1 VKRSD
6 GRRSKTVLF
15 NLLIMI
21 GALALE
27 TFGAEL
33 EAAPLV
39 RKILVFALAAVN
51 IGLRFVT
58 TMPLEGRTPPP
69 PPTPFSRRGPGSVLL
84 VFLVLGCGVLAAC
97 GPLRYT
103 CDRAP
108 EPGPTYR
115 FDAKANRTVLVAPC
129 DTDAKAVILS
139 WPGKVKLRTNN
150 ELAPPPKAKPT
161 PPPPVDEARQ

>member
-1 VKRSD
+1 MKRSD

-15 NLLIMI
+15 NLFILI

-51 IGLRFVT
+51 IGLRYVT
-58 TMPLEGRTPPP
+58 ALPLEGRAPSPPN
-69 PPTPFSRRGPGSVLL
+69 PPTPFRRPGSVG
-84 VFLVLGCGVLAAC
+84 LVLILIVGCGFLSAC

-108 EPGPTYR
+108 DPGPTYR
-115 FDAKANRTVLVAPC
+115 FDAEAGRTVLVAPC
-129 DTDAKAVILS
+129 DTDPEAVILS
-139 WPGKVKLRTNN
+139 WPGKVKLRTTE
-150 ELAPPPKAKPT
+150 ELAPTPKALPT
-161 PPPPVDEARQ
+161 IKPVDR